1 MIQYQIPRT
10 NVIRIVWQTV
20 KRDLDV
26 KGLQMVPR
34 YTKELFSESRKTKTK
49 VILKSDQNK
58 SKYEKGLEGNKGLH
72 LDEPIFCQNCA
83 ANVSNFI
90 SFFLNHSP
98 IS

>member
-1 MIQYQIPRT
+1 
-10 NVIRIVWQTV
+10 
-20 KRDLDV
+20 
-26 KGLQMVPR
+26 MVPR

-58 SKYEKGLEGNKGLH
+58 SKYEKGLEGNKVN
-72 LDEPIFCQNCA
+72 EPIFCQNCA

-90 SFFLNHSP
+90 SFFLNHLP